1 MTSDFPSEWDQKW
14 DSQTIKIAKMEDEL
28 EEQMNSPN
36 SKAALV
42 KVSLLKVKRG
52 NLMISAFPCFL
63 PAYFF
68 FFPSHP
74 DDLT

>member
-1 MTSDFPSEWDQKW
+1 MGSEMGFPDY
-14 DSQTIKIAKMEDEL
+14 KIAKMEDEL

-68 FFPSHP
+68 FFHP
-74 DDLT
+74 ILMT